1 MNILVFGVYFWLLTF
16 DFFHLLEHFS
26 SLEFSS
32 EPLKQSETPSQSLLI
47 LKICRTSAVSFTWQP
62 KKPSSRFTKKTS
74 FPLPPENC
82 EFTLVHVNTED
93 HRSIRTRHS
102 ILAWNRRFFFRH
114 EYNWNRRRYHYWWIC
129 GTQNI
134 TSETDDYETEGDIIN
149 HWFVK
154 GCRSWHSMNCQKKFS
169 NFRPFLAI
177 SPNAGSI
184 ILTREAQQRRS
195 QNSSPNRF
203 HSSDMRA
210 FLGVHAKCCQHML
223 FFISRTDKRKSK
235 TRRQR
240 PGDRICVRAMMQ
252 QGRRS
257 ISVTWLV

>member
-1 MNILVFGVYFWLLTF
+1 M
-16 DFFHLLEHFS
+16 
-26 SLEFSS
+26 
-32 EPLKQSETPSQSLLI
+32 K
-47 LKICRTSAVSFTWQP
+47 
-62 KKPSSRFTKKTS
+62 
-74 FPLPPENC
+74 
-82 EFTLVHVNTED
+82 
-93 HRSIRTRHS
+93 
-102 ILAWNRRFFFRH
+102 FFFV

-210 FLGVHAKCCQHML
+210 FFWCPCQML
-223 FFISRTDKRKSK
+223 PTHVVFHFSNSLDERKSK

-240 PGDRICVRAMMQ
+240 PGDQICVRAMMQ